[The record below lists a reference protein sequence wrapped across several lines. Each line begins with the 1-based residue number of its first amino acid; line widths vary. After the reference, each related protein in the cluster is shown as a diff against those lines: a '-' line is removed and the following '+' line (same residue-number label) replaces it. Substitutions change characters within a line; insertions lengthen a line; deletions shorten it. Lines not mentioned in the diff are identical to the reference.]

1 MTETKS
7 MPKMLTIR
15 QIAATGILSE
25 HAIRMLVKAGKIP
38 HLKVGNKVLINF
50 DTILK
55 MLEGL
60 SCEG

>member
-38 HLKVGNKVLINF
+38 HLTVGKKVLINL
-50 DTILK
+50 DTVLK
-55 MLEGL
+55 MLESL
-60 SCEG
+60 

>member
-7 MPKMLTIR
+7 MPRMMTIR

-38 HLKVGNKVLINF
+38 HLTVGKKVLINYN
-50 DTILK
+50 TVLH

>member
-7 MPKMLTIR
+7 MPRMMTIR

-38 HLKVGNKVLINF
+38 HLTVGKKVLINYN
-50 DTILK
+50 TVVK

>member
-1 MTETKS
+1 MTENKT
-7 MPKMLTIR
+7 MTQMMTIR
-15 QIAATGILSE
+15 QIAAPGILSE

-38 HLKVGNKVLINF
+38 HLTVGKKVLINYN
-50 DTILK
+50 TVVK

>member
-7 MPKMLTIR
+7 MPKMMTIR

-38 HLKVGNKVLINF
+38 HLTVGKKVLINL
-50 DTILK
+50 DTVLK
-55 MLEGL
+55 MLESL
-60 SCEG
+60 

>member
-1 MTETKS
+1 MTDTKS
-7 MPKMLTIR
+7 MPKMMTIR

-38 HLKVGNKVLINF
+38 HLTVGKKVLINYN
-50 DTILK
+50 TVVK

>member
-38 HLKVGNKVLINF
+38 HLTVGKKVLINYN
-50 DTILK
+50 TVVK

>member
-1 MTETKS
+1 MTDTKS
-7 MPKMLTIR
+7 MPRMMTIR

-38 HLKVGNKVLINF
+38 HLTVGKKVLINYN
-50 DTILK
+50 TVVK

>member
-7 MPKMLTIR
+7 MPKMMTIR

-38 HLKVGNKVLINF
+38 HLTVGKKVLINYN
-50 DTILK
+50 TVVK

>member
-7 MPKMLTIR
+7 MPRMMTIR

-38 HLKVGNKVLINF
+38 HLTVGKKSV
-50 DTILK
+50 D
-55 MLEGL
+55 
-60 SCEG
+60 

>member
-38 HLKVGNKVLINF
+38 HLTVGKRVLINL
-50 DTILK
+50 DTVLK
-55 MLEGL
+55 MLESL
-60 SCEG
+60 

>member
-1 MTETKS
+1 MTENKT
-7 MPKMLTIR
+7 MPQMMTIR

-38 HLKVGNKVLINF
+38 HLTVGKKVLINYN
-50 DTILK
+50 TVVK